1 MTKFIFEYIE
11 KHVRKFVLF
20 LGLSITVLSM
30 GLIAPYLES
39 KAIDKLVYEPSK
51 NFLFSIVFV
60 IILLNILSTVL
71 SYIQNLVSVQL
82 KNKISFEILNDI
94 LRHLKK
100 VEILNLS
107 NYDSAYLSTRIS
119 SDSDTVI
126 SFLLSNVIKAGS
138 GLLTIVFCS
147 VWLLCFY
154 GAEILAIIFGVL
166 PLYIMVYIVLK
177 KPLYLKRLNLL
188 ENQGIFFSVLN
199 RTLKNIKTIKAKVL
213 FEKSD
218 NECQNS
224 FSSLLESIVSF
235 NKISYIFSSMN
246 SICTTILRI
255 LILLVTGLRII
266 EGTLTIGEFTLISSY
281 CNMIISVV
289 TYYLSLGESYQN
301 AKVSFLR
308 IKEFYEMKLEDNGEK
323 QLDLVNR
330 IDIKNLC
337 FGYNKQSNVIES
349 FSYTFHK
356 GKIYAIV
363 GSNGAGKTTLLD
375 LLLGIINT
383 NLSGDIFYEDSNIK
397 ELDMYHM
404 RKKLVAYVAQEPYL
418 SVDTIQNNLTA
429 NIKNANLKT
438 LDMLLE
444 KFELKEKIESLD
456 EKDKTIINDNIKN
469 LSGGERQKIALIN
482 AILSDSQVL
491 VLDEPTSALD
501 STTIDSL
508 KSILLQIKQEK
519 IILLISHD
527 KNFYAIADEQIPL

>member
-107 NYDSAYLSTRIS
+107 NYDSAYLSTRIN

-154 GAEILAIIFGVL
+154 GAEILAVIFGVL

>member
-107 NYDSAYLSTRIS
+107 NYDSAYLSTRIN

-154 GAEILAIIFGVL
+154 GAEILAVIFGVL

-397 ELDMYHM
+397 ELDMYHI

-429 NIKNANLKT
+429 NIKNVNLKT

>member
-1 MTKFIFEYIE
+1 MTQFIFEYIG
-11 KHVRKFVLF
+11 KHIRKFVLF
-20 LGLSITVLSM
+20 LGLSIIVLSM

-71 SYIQNLVSVQL
+71 SYIQNLVSIQL

-147 VWLLCFY
+147 IWLLCFY

-397 ELDMYHM
+397 ELDMYHI

-429 NIKNANLKT
+429 NIKNVNLKT

>member
-213 FEKSD
+213 FEKSY

-224 FSSLLESIVSF
+224 FISLLESIVSF

>member
-1 MTKFIFEYIE
+1 MTKFIFEHIE

-301 AKVSFLR
+301 ARVSFLR

-397 ELDMYHM
+397 ELDMYHI

-429 NIKNANLKT
+429 NIKNVNLKT

-482 AILSDSQVL
+482 AILSDSQIL

-508 KSILLQIKQEK
+508 KNILLQIKQEK
-519 IILLISHD
+519 IVLLISHD

>member
-1 MTKFIFEYIE
+1 MSKFIFEYIE
-11 KHVRKFVLF
+11 KHIRKFVLF
-20 LGLSITVLSM
+20 LGLSIIVLSI

-107 NYDSAYLSTRIS
+107 NYDSAYLSSRIS

-255 LILLVTGLRII
+255 LILLITGLRII

-337 FGYNKQSNVIES
+337 FGYNKQSNVIEN

-397 ELDMYHM
+397 ELDMYHI

-429 NIKNANLKT
+429 NIKNVNLKT

>member
-1 MTKFIFEYIE
+1 MSKFIFEYIE
-11 KHVRKFVLF
+11 KHIRKFVLF
-20 LGLSITVLSM
+20 LGLSIIVLSI

-107 NYDSAYLSTRIS
+107 NYDSAYLSSRIS

-255 LILLVTGLRII
+255 LILLITGLRII

-337 FGYNKQSNVIES
+337 FRYNKQSNVIEN

-397 ELDMYHM
+397 ELDMYHI

-429 NIKNANLKT
+429 NIKNVNLKT

-508 KSILLQIKQEK
+508 KNILLQIKQEK

-527 KNFYAIADEQIPL
+527 KNFYTIADEQIPL

>member
-1 MTKFIFEYIE
+1 MSKFIFEYIE
-11 KHVRKFVLF
+11 KHIRKFLLF
-20 LGLSITVLSM
+20 LGLSIIVLSI

-107 NYDSAYLSTRIS
+107 NYDSAYLSSRIS

-255 LILLVTGLRII
+255 LILLITGLRII

-337 FGYNKQSNVIES
+337 FGYNKQSNVIEN

-397 ELDMYHM
+397 ELDMYHI

-429 NIKNANLKT
+429 NIKNVNLKT

-508 KSILLQIKQEK
+508 KNILLQIKQEK

-527 KNFYAIADEQIPL
+527 KNFYTIADEQIPL

>member
-397 ELDMYHM
+397 ELDMYHI

-429 NIKNANLKT
+429 NIKNVNLKT

>member
-1 MTKFIFEYIE
+1 MSKFIFEYIE
-11 KHVRKFVLF
+11 KHIRKFLLF
-20 LGLSITVLSM
+20 LGLSIIVLSI

-107 NYDSAYLSTRIS
+107 NYDSAYLSSRIS

-138 GLLTIVFCS
+138 GLLTIIFCS

-255 LILLVTGLRII
+255 LILLITGLRII

-397 ELDMYHM
+397 ELDMYHI

-429 NIKNANLKT
+429 NIKNVNLKT

>member
-82 KNKISFEILNDI
+82 KNKISFEILKDI

-397 ELDMYHM
+397 ELDMYHI

-429 NIKNANLKT
+429 NIKNVNLKT